1 MRILFVS
8 HQASRTGAP
17 LLLLWLVQWL
27 CSHTTHQLGVVL
39 LADGPLK
46 EDFSRLCPTWSLPAE
61 PLFKPLSQRL
71 GDTLRRR
78 RRKDPGT
85 FLEETI
91 AAFKPD
97 LVYLNTLVLGRY
109 LSTFQSG
116 TNQQPV
122 FISHVHE
129 LAITLNTM
137 SDHEA
142 VERQIKLSSAIISC
156 AQVVQD
162 NLTASHDIDPNTS
175 LQVVHGFLPY
185 DQPVELLAAANPK
198 HGSQDWL
205 QRIQAAAQEG
215 RFIFGSTG
223 QAISRKGFDLLPQLI
238 QACDQTFADRK
249 FLAVWIGA
257 PDQNELCQ
265 FIQRDLALLGLE
277 DQVLIIPPVASALAL
292 ISQMQA
298 FVLLSREDPYPLVV
312 LEAASLGIPTVCFEA
327 SGGIGEFVKDGRG
340 LSVPYLDLQ
349 AMARSLY
356 ALSQDPQ
363 VRGDLGARA
372 RERVFQAHTLQQA
385 AERILAII
393 ETTAS
398 GR

>member
-8 HQASRTGAP
+8 NLASRTGAP
-17 LLLLWLVQWL
+17 LVLLWLVKWL
-27 CSHTTHQLGVVL
+27 RHHTQHELGVVL
-39 LADGPLK
+39 MGEGPLE
-46 EDFSRLCPTWSLPAE
+46 EDFKVLCPTWTLPAE

-78 RRKDPGT
+78 RRKDPGR
-85 FLEETI
+85 FLQEAI
-91 AAFKPD
+91 AEFKPD
-97 LVYLNTLVLGRY
+97 VVYLNTLVLGGY
-109 LSTFQSG
+109 LSAFQRG
-116 TNQQPV
+116 ANQGPM

-137 SDHEA
+137 SDHQA
-142 VERQIKLSSAIISC
+142 VERQIKLSSAIISG

-162 NLTASHDIDPNTS
+162 NLTASHAIDPTTS
-175 LQVVHGFLPY
+175 LQVVLEYIPY
-185 DQPVELLAAANPK
+185 DQPAELIAAANPEF
-198 HGSQDWL
+198 GEQEWL
-205 QRIQAAAQEG
+205 QRIQAAASEG

-238 QACDQTFADRK
+238 QACDQTFPNQK

-265 FIQRDLALLGLE
+265 FIKRDLALLGLE
-277 DQVLIIPPVASALAL
+277 DQVLLIPPVASHLAL

-298 FVLLSREDPYPLVV
+298 FILLSREDPHPLVV
-312 LEAASLGIPTVCFEA
+312 LEAASLGIPAVCFEA
-327 SGGIGEFVKDGRG
+327 SGGTSEFVKDGRG

-349 AMARSLY
+349 AMARNLLTLSLDHE
-356 ALSQDPQ
+356 LRHQ
-363 VRGDLGARA
+363 LGARA
-372 RERVFQAHTLQQA
+372 RDRVFQAHTLQQA

-393 ETTAS
+393 ETTAC
-398 GR
+398 RR

>member
-8 HQASRTGAP
+8 HLASRTGAP

-27 CSHTTHQLGVVL
+27 RHHTQHDLGVVL
-39 LADGPLK
+39 MGEGPLE
-46 EDFSRLCPTWSLPAE
+46 EDFKALCPTWTLPAE

-78 RRKDPGT
+78 RRKNPSR
-85 FLEETI
+85 FLQEAI
-91 AAFKPD
+91 AEFKPN

-109 LSTFQSG
+109 LSAFQRG
-116 TNQQPV
+116 ANQQPV

-156 AQVVQD
+156 AQAVQD
-162 NLTASHDIDPNTS
+162 NLKASHQIDSQTS
-175 LQVVHGFLPY
+175 LHIVYEYIPY
-185 DQPVELLAAANPK
+185 DQPAQLIAAANPEF
-198 HGSQDWL
+198 GEQEWL
-205 QRIQAAAQEG
+205 KRIQAAASEG

-238 QACDQTFADRK
+238 QACDQTFPNRN

-265 FIQRDLALLGLE
+265 FIKRDLALLGLD

-292 ISQMQA
+292 MSQMQA
-298 FVLLSREDPYPLVV
+298 FILISREDPHPLVV

-340 LSVPYLDLQ
+340 FSVPYLDLHS
-349 AMARSLY
+349 MARSLH
-356 ALSQDPQ
+356 ALSQNPQ
-363 VRGDLGARA
+363 LHADFGARA
-372 RERVFQAHTLQQA
+372 RDRVFQAHTLQQA

-393 ETTAS
+393 ETTAY
-398 GR
+398 RR

>member
-27 CSHTTHQLGVVL
+27 RSHTTHQLGVVL
-39 LADGPLK
+39 LAEGPLE
-46 EDFSRLCPTWSLPAE
+46 EDFSRLCPTWTLPAE

-78 RRKDPGT
+78 RRKDPST
-85 FLEETI
+85 FLQESI

-97 LVYLNTLVLGRY
+97 VVYLNTLVLGRY
-109 LSTFQSG
+109 LAKFQPG
-116 TNQQPV
+116 INQRPV

-137 SDHEA
+137 SDHKA
-142 VERQIKLSSAIISC
+142 VAHQIKLSSTIISC

-175 LQVVHGFLPY
+175 LQVVLEYIPY
-185 DQPVELLAAANPK
+185 DQPDQLIAAANPER
-198 HGSQDWL
+198 GAQDWL
-205 QRIQAAAQEG
+205 QRIQAAAREG

-249 FLAVWIGA
+249 FLGVWIGA

-265 FIQRDLALLGLE
+265 FIKRDLALLGLE

-292 ISQMQA
+292 INQMQA
-298 FVLLSREDPYPLVV
+298 FILLSREDPHPLVV

-327 SGGIGEFVKDGRG
+327 SGGIGEFVMDGRG
-340 LSVPYLDLQ
+340 LSVGYLDLQ

-356 ALSQDPQ
+356 ALSKDTQL
-363 VRGDLGARA
+363 RGDLGARA

-398 GR
+398 RR

>member
-8 HQASRTGAP
+8 HLASRTGAP

-27 CSHTTHQLGVVL
+27 RHQTHHDLGVVL
-39 LADGPLK
+39 MGEGPLE
-46 EDFSRLCPTWSLPAE
+46 EDFKALCPTWTLPAE

-78 RRKDPGT
+78 RRKNPSR
-85 FLEETI
+85 FLQEAI
-91 AAFKPD
+91 AEFKPN

-109 LSTFQSG
+109 LSAFQRG
-116 TNQQPV
+116 ANQQPV

-156 AQVVQD
+156 AQAVQD
-162 NLTASHDIDPNTS
+162 NLTASHKIDSQTS
-175 LQVVHGFLPY
+175 LHIVYEYIPC
-185 DQPVELLAAANPK
+185 DQPAQLIAAANPEF
-198 HGSQDWL
+198 GEQEWL
-205 QRIQAAAQEG
+205 QRIQAAASEG

-238 QACDQTFADRK
+238 QACDQTFPNRK

-265 FIQRDLALLGLE
+265 FIKRDLALLGLD

-292 ISQMQA
+292 MSQMQA
-298 FVLLSREDPYPLVV
+298 FILISREDPHPLVV
-312 LEAASLGIPTVCFEA
+312 LEAASLGIPTVCFAA

-349 AMARSLY
+349 AMARSLH

-363 VRGDLGARA
+363 LRGDLGARA

-385 AERILAII
+385 AERMLAII
-393 ETTAS
+393 ETTAY
-398 GR
+398 RR